1 MAAAG
6 ESPEAPAAEPTPPAA
21 CRFFLEGRCHFGA
34 RCRHPHPGAP
44 EPARPSGGARAE
56 AGTKKPP
63 LRTAAAVIQRI
74 RWDPRLDPADFS
86 VGYADRF
93 LGVCEEP
100 FSAFCW
106 DEPLA
111 ALGPGVLAIPQHRVL
126 YFRFRDRVVWD
137 RASRLD
143 QVFGSGSAEGRGPTI
158 LDALE
163 GGTAQVSGDVHD
175 DDAQGAWEAQDFV
188 AAAPAGAREQSGG
201 PGSKAGHLTLASAN
215 TQEVDG
221 TRSLDSPWT
230 EPKRVLK
237 TAVEARTE
245 EVQAMAAPGKHTRE
259 SFPETKVSWGPGA
272 WPEGGGGSAAPR
284 QPRPTHFVA
293 IMVTEPRLQ
302 VGVAKAQEEL
312 VRTAPSCA
320 AFTVPTRAL
329 HLTLALLRLVGP
341 GEVAAAVGALRRV
354 LSTPG
359 IDAPPQLTFR
369 RLVLL
374 GSQVLYAP
382 PSPSLETVAQVL
394 SQRLEAEGLR
404 VLQPSGGLQPHLTLA
419 KVPRGSQG
427 HLPATGFSPQQEL
440 GSQPLRQLW
449 LCVMGRAGDAYQP
462 LAEIPL
468 G

>member
-1 MAAAG
+1 MATAG
-6 ESPEAPAAEPTPPAA
+6 ESPEVPAAEPTPPAA

-44 EPARPSGGARAE
+44 EPARASGGAQAE

-74 RWDPRLDPADFS
+74 RWDPRLNPADFS

-111 ALGPGVLAIPQHRVL
+111 ALGPGVLAVPQHRVL

-158 LDALE
+158 LDALD

-188 AAAPAGAREQSGG
+188 AAAPAGAREQLGG
-201 PGSKAGHLTLASAN
+201 PGSKAGHLTLASAS
-215 TQEVDG
+215 TQEVHG

-245 EVQAMAAPGKHTRE
+245 EVQAMAAPGQAPGE
-259 SFPETKVSWGPGA
+259 SFPETKALWCPGA
-272 WPEGGGGSAAPR
+272 WPEGGGGGAAHR
-284 QPRPTHFVA
+284 QPRPTHFIA
-293 IMVTEPRLQ
+293 IVVTEPRLQ
-302 VGVAKAQEEL
+302 MGVAKVQEEL

-320 AFTVPTRAL
+320 AFTVPTKAL
-329 HLTLALLRLVGP
+329 HVTLALLRLVGP
-341 GEVAAAVGALRRV
+341 GEVAAALGALRRV

-404 VLQPSGGLQPHLTLA
+404 VLQPSGGLHPHLTLA

-427 HLPATGFSPQQEL
+427 HLPATGFSPEQEL
-440 GSQPLRQLW
+440 GSQPLRQLC
-449 LCVMGRAGDAYQP
+449 LCVMGRAGGAYQP